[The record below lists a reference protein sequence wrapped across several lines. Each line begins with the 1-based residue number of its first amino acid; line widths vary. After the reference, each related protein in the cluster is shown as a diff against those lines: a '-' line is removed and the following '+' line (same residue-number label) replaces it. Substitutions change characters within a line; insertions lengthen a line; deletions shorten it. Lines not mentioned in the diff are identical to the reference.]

1 MAALH
6 IRGTEIEMNGSNP
19 EMHSNKFLSTEQSI
33 ERGITR
39 VLRFGALLSTVIMLV
54 GVVLAVVQGKPGGQ
68 AALNFLRFR
77 DLLPGLL
84 RFDPTAVTELGVL
97 LLLFTPVARIAVA
110 AIGFAAER
118 DLKYMAISLG
128 VLAVVL
134 FSIVFAIEA

>member
-6 IRGTEIEMNGSNP
+6 IKSTELEMDMSNA
-19 EMHSNKFLSTEQSI
+19 EMQSDKFLRTEQTI

-39 VLRFGALLSTVIMLV
+39 VLRFGALFSTVIMLA
-54 GVVLAVVQGKPGGQ
+54 GVVLALVQGKPGGQ

-77 DLLPGLL
+77 DLFPGLL
-84 RFDPTAVTELGVL
+84 RLDPAAVTELGVL
-97 LLLFTPVARIAVA
+97 LLLFTPVARIAIA

-118 DLKYMAISLG
+118 DMKYMVISLG

-134 FSIVFAIEA
+134 FSIAFAIEA